1 MDEIII
7 LTIIA
12 IGAIILFLLYIFPKG
27 GKSGDEKMRRK
38 PNGIK

>member
-12 IGAIILFLLYIFPKG
+12 IGAIILFLFYIFPQGQDGRKG
-27 GKSGDEKMRRK
+27 VTK
-38 PNGIK
+38 